1 MTPFFAFHKYI
12 LQIYIAGVDYIDGG
26 NIDSTHT
33 DSTDPDVKAEKGK
46 QFNMMR
52 IVLIFIEDNF

>member
-33 DSTDPDVKAEKGK
+33 DSTDPDVKAEKGTHD
-46 QFNMMR
+46 
-52 IVLIFIEDNF
+52 EDCFDFH

>member
-1 MTPFFAFHKYI
+1 MPFTNIYIYI

-33 DSTDPDVKAEKGK
+33 DPDVKAEKGTHDEGC
-46 QFNMMR
+46 FD
-52 IVLIFIEDNF
+52 FHWG

>member
-1 MTPFFAFHKYI
+1 M
-12 LQIYIAGVDYIDGG
+12 QIYIAGVDYIDGG